1 MCIFI
6 CTKSPLIFRGKL
18 YSLLRKYH
26 EIIIKICV
34 ETKDSVS
41 LHVCTCVHIFLLNRK
56 VVANLLSVTV
66 IEFDSNGKWHVCN
79 ET

>member
-1 MCIFI
+1 MCGNQGFSI
-6 CTKSPLIFRGKL
+6 TL
-18 YSLLRKYH
+18 
-26 EIIIKICV
+26 CV
-34 ETKDSVS
+34 
-41 LHVCTCVHIFLLNRK
+41 CVHICPVNRK